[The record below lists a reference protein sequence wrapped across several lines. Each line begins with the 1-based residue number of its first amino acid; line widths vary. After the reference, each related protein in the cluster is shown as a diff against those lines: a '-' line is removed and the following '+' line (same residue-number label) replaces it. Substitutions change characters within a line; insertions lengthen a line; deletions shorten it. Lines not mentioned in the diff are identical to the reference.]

1 MRIIRFRYMSSRYF
15 FFFKIFFFNLI
26 NYFLIYPTSSENSK
40 RTYRLGEVVFL
51 KASRMRVVYNTIA
64 YGLKWSRLI
73 SNQ

>member
-15 FFFKIFFFNLI
+15 FFFKIFFNLN

-40 RTYRLGEVVFL
+40 RTYRLGKVVFL

-64 YGLKWSRLI
+64 YGLK
-73 SNQ
+73 